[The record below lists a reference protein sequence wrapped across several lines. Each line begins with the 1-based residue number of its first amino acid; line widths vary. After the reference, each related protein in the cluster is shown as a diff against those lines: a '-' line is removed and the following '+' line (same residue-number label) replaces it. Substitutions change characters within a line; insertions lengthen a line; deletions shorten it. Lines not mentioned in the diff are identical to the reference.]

1 VTHRVIWPLVFL
13 LGLAIGICN
22 GLDQMAV
29 GRSRVLVHESL
40 EKQVAPPEEVRQGLD
55 ASFSLTTVS
64 MYLGVAVGLAAIIG
78 SVVQARQERSV
89 SDA

>member
-1 VTHRVIWPLVFL
+1 MTHRVIWPLIFL

-22 GLDQMAV
+22 GLDQAVV

-40 EKQVAPPEEVRQGLD
+40 EKQVVLPEEVRQGLD

-64 MYLGVAVGLAAIIG
+64 MYLGIAVGLVAIIG
-78 SVVQARQERSV
+78 SVVQASKSQRGGSK
-89 SDA
+89 

>member
-1 VTHRVIWPLVFL
+1 MEIGTLTQRLIWPVVFL

-40 EKQVAPPEEVRQGLD
+40 EKEVAPPEEVRQGLD

-64 MYLGVAVGLAAIIG
+64 MYLGVAVGVVAIIG
-78 SVVQARQERSV
+78 SAVQARR
-89 SDA
+89 